1 MHFFGVFGT
10 LTFII
15 GFAAA
20 VFVGAQKLMHTL
32 NNELAPRITESPYFY
47 LSLVAMII
55 GTQLF
60 LAGFLAE
67 LNARNSTERNAYLID
82 ERTDRE

>member
-1 MHFFGVFGT
+1 MHFFGVIGT
-10 LTFII
+10 LTFLV

-20 VFVGAQKLMHTL
+20 IFVGVQKLIHSL

-47 LSLVAMII
+47 LSLTAMII

-67 LNARNSTERNAYLID
+67 LNFRNSSERNSYLID
-82 ERTDRE
+82 KKTNI

>member
-10 LTFII
+10 LTFLL

-20 VFVGAQKLMHTL
+20 VWVGAQKLIHTL

-60 LAGFLAE
+60 LAGFIAE
-67 LNARNSTERNAYLID
+67 LISRNSTERNSYLID
-82 ERTDRE
+82 QRTNLN

>member
-1 MHFFGVFGT
+1 MHFFGVLGVI
-10 LTFII
+10 TFIL

-20 VFVGAQKLMHTL
+20 IWVGAQKVIHTL
-32 NNELAPRITESPYFY
+32 HNELAPRITQSPYFY
-47 LSLVAMII
+47 LSLAAMII

-67 LNARNSTERNAYLID
+67 LISRNSSERNAYLID
-82 ERTDRE
+82 KKTNI

>member
-10 LTFII
+10 LMFLF
-15 GFAAA
+15 GLAAA
-20 VFVGAQKLMHTL
+20 IWVGAQKIIHTL
-32 NNELAPRITESPYFY
+32 HNELAPRVTESPYFY
-47 LSLVAMII
+47 LSLAAMLI

-67 LNARNSTERNAYLID
+67 LNSRNSSERNTYLID
-82 ERTDRE
+82 KKTNT

>member
-10 LTFII
+10 LTFLL
-15 GFAAA
+15 GLAAA
-20 VFVGAQKLMHTL
+20 VWEGTQKLILTL
-32 NNELAPRITESPYFY
+32 NNQRAPRITESPYFY
-47 LSLVAMII
+47 LALAAMII

-67 LNARNSTERNAYLID
+67 LNVRNSTDRNTYLID
-82 ERTDRE
+82 KKTNI